1 MCSEEETIPINVSN
15 TNTNILCDFSVN
27 INEKDRLIIKNTGQ
41 TLNAKDTIDLNIT
54 YNGILSNPNL
64 RIKIYKKLNF
74 DSNNQTYEL
83 IELRQY
89 IKNNLELID
98 NYQYYLIKNLEDE
111 QNISLDLKI
120 NNFEYG
126 GYKIIFELYDGDSF
140 VKKYIKTFIVK

>member
-64 RIKIYKKLNF
+64 RIKIYKKLN
-74 DSNNQTYEL
+74 
-83 IELRQY
+83 R
-89 IKNNLELID
+89 NNLYFFGTMIFLAFSC
-98 NYQYYLIKNLEDE
+98 QYL
-111 QNISLDLKI
+111 SLNWTRTD
-120 NNFEYG
+120 
-126 GYKIIFELYDGDSF
+126 
-140 VKKYIKTFIVK
+140 T